1 VVVGRDD
8 TALAVDIVL
17 GEGDPL
23 ALQNRSL
30 SFFDLDRLSLIAC
43 GPDHQIRLI
52 HILGLLSVRWTLDQ
66 LHTLF
71 LPVFDSLVKCLS
83 VTSQPCERVEVSVF
97 VRKHS

>member
-1 VVVGRDD
+1 MVVGRDN

-17 GEGDPL
+17 GEGNPL

-30 SFFDLDRLSLIAC
+30 AFFDLDRLSLVAC

-52 HILGLLSVRWTLDQ
+52 HILGLLPVRWTLDQ

-71 LPVFDSLVKCLS
+71 LPIFDSLV
-83 VTSQPCERVEVSVF
+83 Q
-97 VRKHS
+97 